1 MKFNAYDI
9 SARNIL
15 KTFGTF
21 FIKSEQIKLDNITPA
36 DGQIISRQS
45 GIWVNV
51 ADPSLNPYTSF
62 VLNPTSKKLETY
74 KGITKVEDLD
84 FPALFVTDTE
94 LATILED
101 YLTENAN
108 QVPWKI
114 HLNSGGVDGSVATRI
129 SGLIEGTDYP
139 TGWSLSVGSTATSLV
154 VTHGLGR
161 DIAEVNVFYI
171 DSGDGN
177 KKKKIKGDLAYV
189 NLEDASDSDSF
200 EIGSLSTKT
209 FELNVHLFFSI

>member
-1 MKFNAYDI
+1 MEFNAYNI
-9 SARNIL
+9 SAKNNI

-21 FIKSEQIKLDNITPA
+21 DIKGEQIKLDNITPA

-45 GIWVNV
+45 GVWVNI

-62 VLNPTSKKLETY
+62 VLNPTTKKLETY
-74 KGITKVEDLD
+74 KDTTLVENLD

-94 LATILED
+94 LVTILED
-101 YLTENAN
+101 YLTVNAN

-129 SGLIEGTDYP
+129 TGLVEGTDYP
-139 TGWSLSVGSTATSLV
+139 TGWTLSVGSTATSLV

-161 DIAEVNVFYI
+161 DIAAVNVFYI
-171 DSGDGN
+171 DSGDSN
-177 KKKKIKGDLAYV
+177 KKKQIKGDLAYV
-189 NLEDASDSDSF
+189 NLDDAADSDSF

-209 FELNVHLFFSI
+209 FELNVHLFFSV